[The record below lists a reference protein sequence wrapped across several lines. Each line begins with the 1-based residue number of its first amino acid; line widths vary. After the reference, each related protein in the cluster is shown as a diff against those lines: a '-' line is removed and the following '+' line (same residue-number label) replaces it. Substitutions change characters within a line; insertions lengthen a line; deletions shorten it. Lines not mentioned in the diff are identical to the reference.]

1 MQEEHYAALQKLIE
15 LKKFDVSL
23 FYTTNLST
31 LKYKDID
38 LFELWSK
45 FSNVKIYA
53 SLDASGS
60 RAEYLRKGT
69 VWKNIITNRKKIEQL
84 SGCQFFI
91 TPTIS
96 LFNVWH
102 FPDFYKEWVEQD
114 LLKPGNIR
122 LNILTQP
129 QRQQAN
135 ILLNKNPIIKRWQDL
150 IIWIKEKNLE
160 EEIESQIIK
169 QFESVIH
176 FLKTDPES
184 QYKLLEKFLY
194 VNEPIDDI
202 RLENVFSVFPELKK
216 HITNPTIKSETFCV
230 FPFFNLNSNT
240 DGSVKLCCNIR
251 ENLHIKKIDGTEY
264 NLGSDSV
271 ENIWNSEHMN
281 EVRHKM
287 LLGETVNECKD
298 CYRHERL
305 TGSSSRTQ
313 SNKQYINDIAIH
325 NAANNFLV
333 RKTVS
338 INNLKSLELR
348 LGNTCNLSCNSCWG
362 YSSSKVNEER
372 IRILD
377 KEKTNLS
384 LKNLWKDEYQ
394 VPKNINRWYKTQQY
408 QKNIETAA
416 TNLNRIY
423 LTGGE
428 PTLIK
433 ENRILL

>member
-1 MQEEHYAALQKLIE
+1 MQEEHYATLQKLIE

-194 VNEPIDDI
+194 VNEPVDDI
-202 RLENVFSVFPELKK
+202 RLENVFSV
-216 HITNPTIKSETFCV
+216 
-230 FPFFNLNSNT
+230 
-240 DGSVKLCCNIR
+240 
-251 ENLHIKKIDGTEY
+251 
-264 NLGSDSV
+264 
-271 ENIWNSEHMN
+271 
-281 EVRHKM
+281 
-287 LLGETVNECKD
+287 LL
-298 CYRHERL
+298 
-305 TGSSSRTQ
+305 
-313 SNKQYINDIAIH
+313 
-325 NAANNFLV
+325 F
-333 RKTVS
+333 
-338 INNLKSLELR
+338 
-348 LGNTCNLSCNSCWG
+348 
-362 YSSSKVNEER
+362 SKF
-372 IRILD
+372 
-377 KEKTNLS
+377 
-384 LKNLWKDEYQ
+384 
-394 VPKNINRWYKTQQY
+394 
-408 QKNIETAA
+408 
-416 TNLNRIY
+416 
-423 LTGGE
+423 
-428 PTLIK
+428 
-433 ENRILL
+433 